1 MNSVAGN
8 IYDIGSG
15 KFVKGE
21 IKIMG
26 DRIIDIL
33 PTSKSCS
40 NYIIPGFIDSHIHIE
55 SSLLFPAAFSQI
67 AITNGTVAAIA
78 DPHEIANVLGPEG
91 IRLMKVNADQADFK
105 FYFGAPPCVPATDFE
120 TSGATITTNDIKNLF
135 DSGTCHHLAEVMNYP
150 GVIHHDSELMAKI
163 NIAKSFGKIIDGH
176 APNLTGLQAENY
188 FKAGITTDHEC
199 ESIDE
204 ALEKIKYGCHIL
216 IREGSAAKNL
226 IHLISLLNDFPDR
239 TMFCT
244 DDFHADE
251 LLEGHINLMVKKA
264 IECGIP
270 FENIIKTACI
280 NPVRH
285 YKLSVGLLQK
295 GDYADFVVID
305 SPKNCNI
312 LETWINGKMVF
323 SKKKGYFSK
332 GEIPAPVNNFQ
343 RNQVFP
349 DEIKIYLPQ
358 NASKIQLIVAKD
370 KSLITSASVEKP
382 LLTEN
387 KEIIA
392 DTNRDI
398 LKIVNLS
405 RYTNEKPQV
414 AFIRGFNLK
423 TGAIASSVAHDSH
436 NILAVGTNDTDLI
449 TAINLI
455 IASKGGLAAVNGKE
469 SLLLPL
475 PYAGLM
481 SNLPAS
487 EVAALYKQLNRNAES
502 WGSTFTAPFMTL
514 SFMALLV
521 IPELKLSD
529 KGLFDG
535 TNFCFTSMF
544 R

>member
-1 MNSVAGN
+1 MNSVVGN

-67 AITNGTVAAIA
+67 AITHGTVAAIA
-78 DPHEIANVLGPEG
+78 DPHEIANVLGSEG
-91 IRLMKVNADQADFK
+91 IRLMKVNADQADLK

-285 YKLSVGLLQK
+285 YKLSVGLLKK
-295 GDYADFVVID
+295 GDYADFIVID

-332 GEIPAPVNNFQ
+332 GEIPVPVNNFQ

-370 KSLITSASVEKP
+370 KSLITSASVEEP
-382 LLTEN
+382 LLTQN

>member
-1 MNSVAGN
+1 MNSVVGN

-15 KFVKGE
+15 KFIKGE

-40 NYIIPGFIDSHIHIE
+40 NYIIPRFIDSHIHIE

-67 AITNGTVAAIA
+67 AITHGTVAAIA
-78 DPHEIANVLGPEG
+78 DPHEIANVLGSEG
-91 IRLMKVNADQADFK
+91 IRLMKVNADQADLK

-120 TSGATITTNDIKNLF
+120 TSGATISTNDIKNLF

-285 YKLSVGLLQK
+285 YKLSVGLLKK
-295 GDYADFVVID
+295 GDYADFIVID

-332 GEIPAPVNNFQ
+332 GEIPVPVNNFQ

-382 LLTEN
+382 LLTQN

>member
-1 MNSVAGN
+1 
-8 IYDIGSG
+8 
-15 KFVKGE
+15 
-21 IKIMG
+21 MG

-67 AITNGTVAAIA
+67 AITHGTVAAIA
-78 DPHEIANVLGPEG
+78 DPHEIANVLGSEG
-91 IRLMKVNADQADFK
+91 IRLMKVNADQADLK
-105 FYFGAPPCVPATDFE
+105 FYFGAPPCVPATNFE

-285 YKLSVGLLQK
+285 YKLSVGLLKK
-295 GDYADFVVID
+295 GDYADFIVID

-332 GEIPAPVNNFQ
+332 GEIPVPVNNFQ

-370 KSLITSASVEKP
+370 KSLITSASVEEP
-382 LLTEN
+382 LLTQN

>member
-1 MNSVAGN
+1 MNSVVGN

-15 KFVKGE
+15 KFIKGE

-67 AITNGTVAAIA
+67 AITHGTVAAIA
-78 DPHEIANVLGPEG
+78 DPHEVANVLGSEG
-91 IRLMKVNADQADFK
+91 IRLMKVNADQADLK

-285 YKLSVGLLQK
+285 YKLSVGLLKK
-295 GDYADFVVID
+295 GDYADFIVID

-332 GEIPAPVNNFQ
+332 GEIPVPVNNFQ

-370 KSLITSASVEKP
+370 KSLITSASVEEP
-382 LLTEN
+382 LLTQN

>member
-1 MNSVAGN
+1 MNSVVGN

-67 AITNGTVAAIA
+67 AITHGTVAAIA
-78 DPHEIANVLGPEG
+78 DPHEIANVLGSEG
-91 IRLMKVNADQADFK
+91 IRLMKVNADQADLK

-285 YKLSVGLLQK
+285 YKLSVGLLKK
-295 GDYADFVVID
+295 GDYADFIVID

-332 GEIPAPVNNFQ
+332 GEIPVPVNNFQ

-382 LLTEN
+382 LLTQN

>member
-1 MNSVAGN
+1 MNSVVGN

-15 KFVKGE
+15 KFIKGE

-67 AITNGTVAAIA
+67 AITHGTVAAIA
-78 DPHEIANVLGPEG
+78 DPHEIANVLGSEG
-91 IRLMKVNADQADFK
+91 IRLMKVNADQADLK

-295 GDYADFVVID
+295 GDYADFIVID

-323 SKKKGYFSK
+323 SKKKGFFSK

-382 LLTEN
+382 LLTQN

>member
-1 MNSVAGN
+1 MNSVVGN

-67 AITNGTVAAIA
+67 AITHGTVAAIA
-78 DPHEIANVLGPEG
+78 DPHEIANVLGSEG
-91 IRLMKVNADQADFK
+91 IRLMKVNADQADLK

-120 TSGATITTNDIKNLF
+120 TSGATISTNDIKNLF

-285 YKLSVGLLQK
+285 YKLSVGLLKK
-295 GDYADFVVID
+295 GDYADFIVID

-332 GEIPAPVNNFQ
+332 GEIPVPVNNFQ

-370 KSLITSASVEKP
+370 KSLITSASVEEP
-382 LLTEN
+382 LLTQN